1 MRWGL
6 LGDEQNFIK
15 GVENTG
21 SYIMEGD
28 LTPLPTT
35 IPPSSL
41 KEPSFFGRKR
51 VLDETPETKRLLTS
65 PTILRIYFPRGG
77 FLFIETFLLLLHTQ
91 SKKKNR

>member
-1 MRWGL
+1 
-6 LGDEQNFIK
+6 
-15 GVENTG
+15 
-21 SYIMEGD
+21 MEGD

-65 PTILRIYFPRGG
+65 PTILRIYRN
-77 FLFIETFLLLLHTQ
+77 ISATT
-91 SKKKNR
+91 SYSIKKKSLRYSYRQLPS

>member
-1 MRWGL
+1 
-6 LGDEQNFIK
+6 
-15 GVENTG
+15 
-21 SYIMEGD
+21 MEGD

-91 SKKKNR
+91 SKKKSSRYSYRQLPS